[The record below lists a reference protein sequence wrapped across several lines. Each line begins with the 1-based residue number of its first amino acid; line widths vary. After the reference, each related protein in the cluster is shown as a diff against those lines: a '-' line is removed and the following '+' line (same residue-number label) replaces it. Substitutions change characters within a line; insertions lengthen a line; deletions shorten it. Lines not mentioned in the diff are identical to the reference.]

1 MVGGE
6 LHIAAVDYEH
16 THHPY
21 FCIVKHRDTGLSQE
35 SLPFHL
41 TLRGGPSSEQP
52 ILGSVFNLFSAALA
66 KVCFHFR

>member
-52 ILGSVFNLFSAALA
+52 IL
-66 KVCFHFR
+66 